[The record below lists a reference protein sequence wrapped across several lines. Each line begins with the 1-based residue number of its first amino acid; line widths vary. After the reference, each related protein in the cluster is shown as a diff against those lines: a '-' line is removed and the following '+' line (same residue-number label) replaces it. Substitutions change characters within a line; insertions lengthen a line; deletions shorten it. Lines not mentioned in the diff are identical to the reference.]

1 MPDFDYQSLSGGVS
15 SSGNSPFDTIIQTAD
30 RNNQW
35 SAEQAAIQRDWQENL
50 FNRSM
55 DFNSAEAAK
64 NRSWQE
70 KMSNTAHQR
79 EILDLKAAGLNPVLS
94 ATGGN
99 GATVGSGSAA
109 SIGGAPSG
117 AKGDTDE
124 SSTGAIASYLAQ
136 LLAAETSIR
145 NTETSA
151 QAALAGSQL
160 MSSASEFAAM
170 HAAGAQIYGANINL
184 QNSRE
189 QREWNAL
196 YPATPAQAAS
206 AVVNSVGGLGKLND
220 LLSAAGQA
228 ANQAGQNFRQ
238 QVNSVGLGNAIKN
251 AWTGFV
257 DKITSGRKKISIK

>member
-15 SSGNSPFDTIIQTAD
+15 PSGNSPFDTIIQTAD

-50 FNRSM
+50 FNRSLN
-55 DFNSAEAAK
+55 FNSAEAAK

-70 KMSNTAHQR
+70 QMSNTAHQR

-170 HAAGAQIYGANINL
+170 QAAGAQMYGANINL

-189 QREWNAL
+189 QREFTAM
-196 YPATPAQAAS
+196 YPTTPTQAVG
-206 AVVNSVGGLGKLND
+206 AVVNSLGGLGQVNNM
-220 LLSAAGQA
+220 LSAAGQA
-228 ANQAGQNFRQ
+228 ANQAGQSLRQ
-238 QVNSVGLGNAIKN
+238 AWNRDGIKGVITAIGEGIGSLFK
-251 AWTGFV
+251 
-257 DKITSGRKKISIK
+257 RKK